1 VSSRRG
7 ADSKPQAA
15 TSTWEDDEPTTV
27 IWAPPDWLPEEG
39 EAATSEP
46 LPTSERPAVEVDVRS
61 ISGAAAVGA
70 HARRA
75 FEIWTRNR
83 VYALDGTLECIEVID
98 LATGRSNPHHPFLGA
113 RLVGGQTRSEQS
125 NELSFPLP
133 VPGSDAVFQK
143 FDRHNRIRLS
153 VTSRVTR
160 VLLHVHR
167 VMVTAGERDN
177 AWSTLTR
184 TGS

>member
-1 VSSRRG
+1 MSGSSG
-7 ADSKPQAA
+7 SGSKPRAA
-15 TSTWEDDEPTTV
+15 PPPASWDDEPTV
-27 IWAPPDWLPEEG
+27 VWSPPDWLSEEE
-39 EAATSEP
+39 EAAPQEP
-46 LPTSERPAVEVDVRS
+46 LSTTERPTVEVDVRS
-61 ISGAAAVGA
+61 ISGAAAVGTY
-70 HARRA
+70 ARRA

-83 VYALDGTLECIEVID
+83 VYGLDGTLECIEVID
-98 LATGRSNPHHPFLGA
+98 LATGRTDPNHPFLGA
-113 RLVGGQTRSEQS
+113 RLVGGQSRNEDS

-143 FDRHNRIRLS
+143 FDKQNRIRLS

-167 VMVTAGERDN
+167 VMVESAERDD

-184 TGS
+184 R